1 MARGCAEA
9 GDLAPAPE
17 RDARAWQPRTQ
28 GPRSPQSAL
37 SARAKAGRRLSF
49 RSAASFLLFGPS
61 LLPRSYFLRNAEI
74 EGPAW
79 PELRGEHTD
88 TGAVPDL
95 IDLVEHVHDIEAQR
109 GRLVWRH
116 DVEIVRHAH
125 IDLVVGRQV
134 IGVGKARTKSAAIDH
149 RGGKAR
155 VVPQIRSP
163 GRCGQDLAVI
173 GVDVMGGNI
182 GQLVCSEQ
190 ELVRDDIG
198 ADLPRPGDVAVEPQ
212 I

>member
-1 MARGCAEA
+1 MATGCAAA

-17 RDARAWQPRTQ
+17 RDARAWQPRMQ
-28 GPRSPQSAL
+28 GPRSPRSAL

-61 LLPRSYFLRNAEI
+61 LLPHSYLLRNAEI

-109 GRLVWRH
+109 GGPGGRH
-116 DVEIVRHAH
+116 DIEIVRHAH
-125 IDLVVGRQV
+125 IALVVGRQV
-134 IGVGKARTKSAAIDH
+134 IGVGKARTKPAAIDH

-155 VVPQIRSP
+155 VVVPQIRSP
-163 GRCGQDLAVI
+163 
-173 GVDVMGGNI
+173 
-182 GQLVCSEQ
+182 
-190 ELVRDDIG
+190 
-198 ADLPRPGDVAVEPQ
+198 
-212 I
+212 

>member
-1 MARGCAEA
+1 MARGCAAA

-17 RDARAWQPRTQ
+17 RDARAWQARKQ
-28 GPRSPQSAL
+28 GPRSPL
-37 SARAKAGRRLSF
+37 PARAKAGRRLSS
-49 RSAASFLLFGPS
+49 RSILLFGPS
-61 LLPRSYFLRNAEI
+61 LLPRSYFLRNTEI

-88 TGAVPDL
+88 AGAVPDL

-134 IGVGKARTKSAAIDH
+134 IGVGKARTKPAAIDH

-155 VVPQIRSP
+155 
-163 GRCGQDLAVI
+163 
-173 GVDVMGGNI
+173 
-182 GQLVCSEQ
+182 
-190 ELVRDDIG
+190 
-198 ADLPRPGDVAVEPQ
+198 
-212 I
+212 